1 MLFKKLIRTIRQYKA
16 QFISM
21 IVMIAIGIG
30 IFVGF
35 NTEWY
40 TIEKN
45 TKSFFSDCKL
55 SDYKIADVA
64 SSGFSEEDV
73 EKIKAIDG
81 GAAATLY
88 FSAHG

>member
-1 MLFKKLIRTIRQYKA
+1 MLFKKLIRTIGQYKA

-45 TKSFFSDCKL
+45 TESFFDDCKL
-55 SDYKIADVA
+55 SDYKISDVA
-64 SSGFSEEDV
+64 
-73 EKIKAIDG
+73 
-81 GAAATLY
+81 
-88 FSAHG
+88 